1 MTQAIHAAGSL
12 ALVFRCLL
20 RSKAIQQ
27 TDARDPLL
35 VPAEQNPSDEY
46 ASVHPVSK
54 SLHRAPI
61 RRVPRVPT
69 RPTEPGTRLA
79 AHPAKHAPQQSN
91 GAFRNRPASI
101 SLRPSVHLST
111 ALALRSR
118 LAQRQASGFPSR
130 ESPRFVHSTPGG
142 RALLLLTESR
152 RIRRFPLCA
161 AACLRFLAAPAHP
174 NPAAH
179 GEFALRVAGCSYPD
193 ARPFA
198 ESSEFDQVL
207 RQPSN
212 RARRRVGKSLE
223 NRAATER
230 QSAHP
235 SRCARRDQFLRSIA
249 PLRVP

>member
-20 RSKAIQQ
+20 RSKAIPQP
-27 TDARDPLL
+27 DARDPLL

-111 ALALRSR
+111 ALALRSSPAFANR
-118 LAQRQASGFPSR
+118 IASYSPLSTLRSRVSTFPR
-130 ESPRFVHSTPGG
+130 SPRTSKSG
-142 RALLLLTESR
+142 RTWRICASR
-152 RIRRFPLCA
+152 RRLLVPRR
-161 AACLRFLAAPAHP
+161 AP
-174 NPAAH
+174 
-179 GEFALRVAGCSYPD
+179 F
-193 ARPFA
+193 
-198 ESSEFDQVL
+198 
-207 RQPSN
+207 
-212 RARRRVGKSLE
+212 RRV
-223 NRAATER
+223 
-230 QSAHP
+230 
-235 SRCARRDQFLRSIA
+235 F
-249 PLRVP
+249 RV